1 MSNSESNYWQYS
13 IFRQSIPGKPVLT
26 AVYIGETHRTSLD
39 DDLASEHSHL
49 RGFLERYFR
58 IDAKHF
64 AQQHQLSAQALLGG
78 IIASEHCALHFGI
91 WVPVEPPPAR
101 AIRRPESLGSASVIE
116 HGVRVWLVE
125 EHNTNME
132 V

>member
-1 MSNSESNYWQYS
+1 MSNSAPNYCRYC
-13 IFRQSIPGKPVLT
+13 IFRQSVGGQPVLT
-26 AVYIGETHRTSLD
+26 AVYMGETHRKSLD
-39 DDLASEHSHL
+39 EDLGSEHSYS

-58 IDAKHF
+58 IDAKKF
-64 AQQHQLSAQALLGG
+64 TKQHQLNAQALLGG
-78 IIASEHCALHFGI
+78 LIANEHCALHFGI

-101 AIRRPESLGSASVIE
+101 AIRPPEPLGNASITE
-116 HGVRVWLVE
+116 NGVRVWLVE